1 MAETTVRDG
10 NVMKSP
16 GFSRKGEVVPI
27 ELLYSYSRLTQKGC
41 TLKPGQ
47 GVLEAGTP
55 LKKDSA
61 TNYLVVDVSPGTS
74 ACRGILRKSVDTG
87 TVVGDAAHQANIV
100 TAGVVKAAVVKA
112 ANGNAD
118 LAAAALT
125 ALGGRYD
132 AMADNGTG
140 VLYFGG

>member
-1 MAETTVRDG
+1 MAETASREG
-10 NVMKSP
+10 NVVRVPSFSKKS
-16 GFSRKGEVVPI
+16 EVIPI

-55 LKKDSA
+55 LKKDSS
-61 TNYLVVDVSPGTS
+61 TNYLVADSPGSSST
-74 ACRGILRKSVDTG
+74 RGILRHSVDTG
-87 TVVGDAAHQANIV
+87 SSTSDPAHGASIV
-100 TAGVVKAAVVKA
+100 TAGVVKADVVKA

-132 AMADNGTG
+132 TMGNNGNG